1 MGKASASDQGA
12 GDKKGKQVAYFVR
25 GKDGQR
31 FQMGII
37 PARLKSPECVTDDG
51 KRNKAS
57 GDGVETK

>member
-1 MGKASASDQGA
+1 
-12 GDKKGKQVAYFVR
+12 
-25 GKDGQR
+25 
-31 FQMGII
+31 MGII